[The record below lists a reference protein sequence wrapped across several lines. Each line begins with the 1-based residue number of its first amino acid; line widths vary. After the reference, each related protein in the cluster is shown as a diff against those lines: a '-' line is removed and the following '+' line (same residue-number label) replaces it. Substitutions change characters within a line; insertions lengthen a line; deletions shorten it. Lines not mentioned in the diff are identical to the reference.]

1 MPPQNILSM
10 INLQN
15 IDTVIFDLG
24 GVLFDIDYHLSA
36 KAFEDL
42 GIPDFKQ
49 LYSQAHQNTW
59 FDDFEI
65 GKINQQQLLSYLHQT
80 IPGNHLDADF
90 IRCWN
95 AMLLGMDP
103 IKFNTLKKIRPHF
116 KLFLLSNANELHLPQ
131 VERMI
136 EEKNPGQTL
145 HAHFDQLYFSHLIGL
160 RKPNPDSFL
169 KIINEHNLSIEKTL
183 FLDDSIQ
190 HVEGAKAI
198 GLNAA
203 LITKEFN
210 TEVVF
215 SQFLL

>member
-1 MPPQNILSM
+1 M

-36 KAFEDL
+36 KAFEEL

-49 LYSQAHQNTW
+49 LYSQAHQNDW
-59 FDDFEI
+59 FDNFEI
-65 GKINQQQLLSYLHQT
+65 GKINQQQLLSYLHQE
-80 IPGNHLDADF
+80 IPGKHQDADF

-103 IKFNTLKKIRPHF
+103 IKFKTIKKIRPHF

-145 HAHFDQLYFSHLIGL
+145 QAHFDELYFSHLIGL
-160 RKPNPDSFL
+160 RKPNPDSFF
-169 KIINEHNLSIEKTL
+169 KIINDHQLNLAKTL

-190 HVEGAKAI
+190 HVEGAKSI

>member
-1 MPPQNILSM
+1 MIDLRKIDNI
-10 INLQN
+10 
-15 IDTVIFDLG
+15 IFDLG

-36 KAFEDL
+36 NAFEEL
-42 GIPDFKQ
+42 GIPDFKK
-49 LYSQAHQNTW
+49 LYSQAHQNDW
-59 FDDFEI
+59 FDNFEI
-65 GKINQQQLLSYLHQT
+65 GKINQQELLAYLHEN
-80 IPGNHLDADF
+80 IPGNHQDADL

-95 AMLLGMDP
+95 AMLLGMEP
-103 IKFNTLKKIRPHF
+103 IKFETLKKIRPHF

-145 HAHFDQLYFSHLIGL
+145 QAHFDQLYFSHLIGL
-160 RKPNPDSFL
+160 RKPHPESFL
-169 KIINEHNLSIEKTL
+169 KIINDHQLDMERTL

-203 LITKEFN
+203 LITKDFN